1 METLKLMTGR
11 SFLLKRRMRICS
23 MSFGRLPRIWS
34 ILSRI
39 CIEARSMFVP
49 ALNWRL
55 IDAFE
60 AEDVELRVSKLLT
73 VARMS
78 SIGRVMTRWA
88 SSGEDDGE
96 GTWT

>member
-1 METLKLMTGR
+1 MVTLKLMTGR
-11 SFLLKRRMRICS
+11 SFMENRRMRICS
-23 MSFGRLPRIWS
+23 MSRGRLPRIWS

-55 IDAFE
+55 IEAFDDE
-60 AEDVELRVSKLLT
+60 EDELSVSRLLT

-78 SIGRVMTRWA
+78 SMGRVMTRST
-88 SSGEDDGE
+88 SSGDEDG
-96 GTWT
+96 